1 MLWAYLFAM
10 LVEMVNVSS
19 YSLGLLTILWFLS
32 MYPLDFVGRV
42 FEPCDDFLLE
52 LS

>member
-19 YSLGLLTILWFLS
+19 YSLELLTILWFLS
-32 MYPLDFVGRV
+32 WYPLDFVSRV
-42 FEPCDDFLLE
+42 FDPYDDFLLE